1 MNLNILL
8 KGKSWYKKCMTEQ
21 KTDLSIPKFDYDPT
35 RVIIYG
41 GGGLSKMI
49 IEHVRVLGT
58 YQIVGIIDDQIPAG
72 TDVIGCKVIGG
83 AEKLADL
90 FKEGI
95 RTAFNSVGGIGNFLV
110 RLKVFQTLAKAGF
123 ICPVLVHPTAY
134 IDPSA
139 KLEQGVLVLAQS
151 YVSGNAQV
159 GLGSLI
165 NNSVVVSHDNI
176 LGLCANLSPGAML
189 AGDVVLEDFV
199 QVGMNATINISV
211 RVGTRSVIGNGAT
224 IKADVPADTR
234 VYAGSIWPPHEKNN
248 SAENTHHV

>member
-1 MNLNILL
+1 MNQE
-8 KGKSWYKKCMTEQ
+8 KM
-21 KTDLSIPKFDYDPT
+21 DLSLPQFNYDPT

-58 YQIVGIIDDQIPAG
+58 YQIAGIIDDQIPAG

-83 AEKLADL
+83 ADRLADL
-90 FKEGI
+90 YKEGI

-123 ICPVLVHPTAY
+123 ICPVLVHPSAH

-151 YVSGNAQV
+151 YVSGYARV
-159 GLGSLI
+159 GMGSLI

-176 LGLCANLSPGAML
+176 LGVCTNLSPGAML
-189 AGDVVLEDFV
+189 AGDVILEDFV
-199 QVGMNATINISV
+199 QVGMNATINIGV
-211 RVGTRSVIGNGAT
+211 RVGARSVIGNGAT
-224 IKADVPADTR
+224 IKGDVPPDTR
-234 VYAGSIWPPHEKNN
+234 VHAGSIWPPHSEHPR
-248 SAENTHHV
+248 A